1 MHHIYSFTVFGSD
14 LLTINLLKAC
24 RLKSN
29 FQICLPLQATFPLE
43 ILIPLGFLGLMLA
56 ILGYFY
62 LTRKGDQ
69 DVFLQKTET
78 TGGSA
83 GTTAGSMFA
92 PRPKARPVRPHEFQA
107 SAKSQGPQP
116 SLVCIC
122 PNLVVPEKAQ
132 GQKSIK
138 KRYGQ
143 HSQHRLLNLLVTASS
158 AISLHFVMQES
169 FIV

>member
-1 MHHIYSFTVFGSD
+1 MHDIYSFNVFGSD
-14 LLTINLLKAC
+14 LLTITFLKAC
-24 RLKSN
+24 GLKSN

-78 TGGSA
+78 TGGS
-83 GTTAGSMFA
+83 TAGSMFA

-138 KRYGQ
+138 KRYV
-143 HSQHRLLNLLVTASS
+143 QHRLFFFWLVIS
-158 AISLHFVMQES
+158 AFSLHFVMQES

>member
-1 MHHIYSFTVFGSD
+1 MHDIYSFTVFGSD
-14 LLTINLLKAC
+14 LLTITFLKAC

-43 ILIPLGFLGLMLA
+43 ILIPLGFLGLLLA

-78 TGGSA
+78 TGGSTA
-83 GTTAGSMFA
+83 GSTAGSMFA

-132 GQKSIK
+132 GQKSIEK
-138 KRYGQ
+138 KEMFNTDY
-143 HSQHRLLNLLVTASS
+143 SFLASS
-158 AISLHFVMQES
+158 AFSLHFVMQES